1 MDKTEIRSRLESLRW
16 YDEEEKSLA
25 ELLAWV
31 TRLKAKEPI
40 LRSCQSIDKCI
51 TYIEQEKE
59 ACQQSR
65 GKCMRLLD
73 LATDDA
79 ARKVL
84 YVRYEQGYTA
94 ERTAELL
101 CYSLS
106 NVFKL
111 QRKGITEISA
121 ALTAASAPPGGK
133 IIAMGKEKAGD
144 CCPGFCVMDTWKR

>member
-1 MDKTEIRSRLESLRW
+1 MDKAEIKSRLESLYW
-16 YDEEEKSLA
+16 SYEEEKSLV
-25 ELLAWV
+25 ELLAWL

-40 LRSCQSIDKCI
+40 LRSCQSINKCI

-79 ARKVL
+79 ARQVL
-84 YVRYEQGYTA
+84 MQRYVNNCTA
-94 ERTAELL
+94 EQIAEIL

-121 ALTAASAPPGGK
+121 ALTAANAPGGK
-133 IIAMGKEKAGD
+133 NNRKA
-144 CCPGFCVMDTWKR
+144 FFV

>member
-59 ACQQSR
+59 VCQQRR

-84 YVRYEQGYTA
+84 HQRYVNNCTA
-94 ERTAELL
+94 EQIAEIL

-111 QRKGITEISA
+111 QRKGIAEINI
-121 ALTAASAPPGGK
+121 ALTAESAPPGK
-133 IIAMGKEKAGD
+133 K
-144 CCPGFCVMDTWKR
+144 